1 MINGFPFLKRA
12 NSIWKIYDITQFRG
26 SYYSPLHI
34 FAQWKLLSDY
44 FKGPKYSKFQL
55 FSFWFFSMFH
65 QGHPIFITFNERITL
80 QKCKKKI
87 VRPCPYATLNP
98 FGNINVMLLFW
109 LHQYS
114 PPTSFSDWNAMR
126 ICVIVNTTLR
136 EPRGCG
142 DACGWGEGLRG
153 VGTRV
158 GAWLR
163 PPPPDGWQAGGTH
176 PARMLTDTQPW
187 PINRIY
193 VLTDCTVKSA
203 PFQVV
208 RCTLNW

>member
-26 SYYSPLHI
+26 SYYSPPHI

-65 QGHPIFITFNERITL
+65 QGHLIFITFNERITL
-80 QKCKKKI
+80 QKCKNKI
-87 VRPCPYATLNP
+87 FRPCPYATLNP
-98 FGNINVMLLFW
+98 FGNVNVMLLFW

-114 PPTSFSDWNAMR
+114 PPTSFSDWTAMR

-142 DACGWGEGLRG
+142 GRMWLGRGCAWRGDEGG
-153 VGTRV
+153 CVVT
-158 GAWLR
+158 
-163 PPPPDGWQAGGTH
+163 PPPQTVGKRAVRILLECWPTH
-176 PARMLTDTQPW
+176 NLDLSTEFTCW
-187 PINRIY
+187 RI
-193 VLTDCTVKSA
+193 
-203 PFQVV
+203 V
-208 RCTLNW
+208 R